1 MGKYDIYI
9 ENLKKEESFYKEQ
22 DRLHNKHSDI
32 DENKVIVE
40 KSNTIKFV
48 LSFLRA
54 SIKTIAT
61 IILVSLATIGIITL
75 IYPEIRAEFIEVI
88 LNIFNEGKKM
98 I

>member
-1 MGKYDIYI
+1 MKSYYQQRKGGFK
-9 ENLKKEESFYKEQ
+9 
-22 DRLHNKHSDI
+22 LHQRVYEKTIKDNKHSDI

-40 KSNTIKFV
+40 KSNTIKFI

-88 LNIFNEGKKM
+88 LNIFNEGKKS
-98 I
+98 

>member
-9 ENLKKEESFYKEQ
+9 ENLKKEESFNKEQ
-22 DRLHNKHSDI
+22 GRLHNKHSDI

-61 IILVSLATIGIITL
+61 IILVSLAAIGIITL

>member
-9 ENLKKEESFYKEQ
+9 ENLKKEESFNKEQ

-54 SIKTIAT
+54 SIKTIAA
-61 IILVSLATIGIITL
+61 IILVFLAAIGIITL

>member
-9 ENLKKEESFYKEQ
+9 ENLKKEESFNKEQ

-32 DENKVIVE
+32 DENK
-40 KSNTIKFV
+40 FV

-54 SIKTIAT
+54 SIKTIAA